1 MNRLKLDVHVM
12 NSDFFGLALSF
23 NVSPAS
29 CDNPDHYMEYIKF
42 SAISDNKAGQS
53 LTHIFVDESQHKL
66 AGYIALRATSLISK
80 GQHGEHIVHPSLEI
94 AELAVAEEYERKQVG
109 TQMVEF
115 AFLTADTLRQEH
127 LGIKYIVL
135 CADHRAVG
143 FYEKLGFGRIDDLYQ
158 VPRDGMNSDC
168 VPMYIQLP
176 EN

>member
-66 AGYIALRATSLISK
+66 AGYIALRATSLISE

-115 AFLTADTLRQEH
+115 AFLTADMLRQ
-127 LGIKYIVL
+127 
-135 CADHRAVG
+135 
-143 FYEKLGFGRIDDLYQ
+143 
-158 VPRDGMNSDC
+158 
-168 VPMYIQLP
+168 
-176 EN
+176 